1 MAGKKGRKKAP
12 AKKRGDEGLKKWR
25 QEQWRKDLAS
35 KERVKKKRLSRGIE
49 PQKIIEL
56 QERFG
61 FDPLLLREEGEIMAV
76 ASLPITQKQERL
88 QSLLRSKHQ
97 FKRVAAGQGE
107 KLAFIPLIRSVMEI
121 LERQKGRFSDLA
133 AKTKGTSVEKKWRT
147 RLQAVEGKLAKAES
161 FLRRV
166 EEAGGRRQSVIR
178 KVKESKS
185 LWAGFAKEA
194 QNLFKFELGREMKPH
209 FERQLAKLGLGQKE

>member
-12 AKKRGDEGLKKWR
+12 AKRREDEALKKWR
-25 QEQWRKDLAS
+25 QEQWQKDLAS

-107 KLAFIPLIRSVMEI
+107 KLAFSPLIRSVMEI

-133 AKTKGTSVEKKWRT
+133 AKTKGTSFEKRWRK
-147 RLQAVEGKLAKAES
+147 RLQAVERKLAKAES

-194 QNLFKFELGREMKPH
+194 QNLFEFELGREMKPH
-209 FERQLAKLGLGQKE
+209 FERQLAKLGLDPKE